1 MCSEMAEE
9 LRFAVRCHGS
19 HRKPKY
25 KTGKCPKC
33 KKRHGARCPQTANR
47 RESPNGIIAMRESR
61 HSKKQDHDLRDFETE
76 YLHEPSGQFGAGGYL
91 HVDYSDTDTWQ
102 HETEV

>member
-1 MCSEMAEE
+1 MAEE

-19 HRKPKY
+19 HKKPKY

-33 KKRHGARCPQTANR
+33 KKRHGARCPQTDNR

-61 HSKKQDHDLRDFETE
+61 HSNMHEQDLRDFETE
-76 YLHEPSGQFGAGGYL
+76 YLHEPTGQFGAGGYL
-91 HVDYSDTDTWQ
+91 HVDYSDTDT
-102 HETEV
+102 